1 MILPTI
7 QMNVYLLI
15 QSCIQNCCRSEEVQY
30 RLFIMTHLHLTVIYI
45 IILKKINFN
54 LTITKLNFKVDWT
67 EYFQVFDKFCITP
80 LSALTFPEGI
90 L

>member
-1 MILPTI
+1 MIFPTI

-30 RLFIMTHLHLTVIYI
+30 RLFIMMHLHLTVIYI
-45 IILKKINFN
+45 ITLQKNYNFN
-54 LTITKLNFKVDWT
+54 LTITIVDWT

-80 LSALTFPEGI
+80 LSAITFPEGI
-90 L
+90 F